1 VDAVDADTFLVD
13 TAAVAVAVAVA
24 AVLKKVNSA

>member
-1 VDAVDADTFLVD
+1 MDAVDADTFLVD
-13 TAAVAVAVAVA
+13 TAAVAAAVAVA

>member
-13 TAAVAVAVAVA
+13 TAAVAVAVA